1 MDFKTDKSLAGKLY
15 ISLLGIAGFM
25 SFIPFLGLISIAI
38 FVINFLT
45 AKRILRTTSL
55 FFSLA
60 ILVNL
65 IFFLFVYPKGEKL
78 RKEFNRSGFHEEA
91 VESTKKRL
99 STIND
104 QIQEYAQKHGEL
116 PQKLTDINV
125 GLLGFYDFS
134 YRIKTDDGQQ
144 SFKLFYYEKT
154 ADSFYLCAVGP
165 DGLPKTKDDILPN
178 SNK

>member
-45 AKRILRTTSL
+45 VKRILRTTSL

-78 RKEFNRSGFHEEA
+78 RNDFNRSGFHEEA
-91 VESTKKRL
+91 VESTKNVYL
-99 STIND
+99 QSTTKSRNMFKSMGS
-104 QIQEYAQKHGEL
+104 YLK
-116 PQKLTDINV
+116 N
-125 GLLGFYDFS
+125 LL
-134 YRIKTDDGQQ
+134 I
-144 SFKLFYYEKT
+144 
-154 ADSFYLCAVGP
+154 
-165 DGLPKTKDDILPN
+165 
-178 SNK
+178 